1 MPNDPDKFDNLNGM
15 NNPDKKDDFVDSSF
29 LVQFKPGDKTES
41 VADKLKESKENTAK
55 PASNGFKDSFNDEFD
70 AFFDNY
76 QDQAPINAF
85 KPFKAPETS
94 SAVTPPAP
102 SPEPK
107 PVIKPAE
114 PVKSDASSV
123 PAFPKDGGTFD
134 KPAQSPFAPAPA
146 KESLPKFNDIDSA
159 NKAAKP
165 EDDKFFKSG
174 NGLDFATSEHDKNT
188 SPFMNAAK
196 PVIPAPDEVD
206 IPRAEKPAP
215 SPFKAPSASFN
226 EVKSDSANVN
236 AKSNV
241 IPDKQTPV
249 APSSQPQAQ
258 ANVVGYRPYPS
269 ATKGDIF
276 NKPADQETA
285 KPESAKAAPAPAAP
299 VAPATPAKP
308 AEPVKSTAPAAP
320 AKPAEPVKTAA
331 VATAA
336 TAATVATAATI
347 SNAAKP
353 APAPAAPTAS
363 AAPAA
368 PAKPA
373 SPFTSPAAV
382 KPAAPVAAPAPAVKP
397 AEAVKPAAPAKPV
410 APAAPVAPAKPVA
423 PAAPVASAKPA
434 APAAPVKPAAA
445 SNVVPAKP
453 AEPVKAAA
461 PAAPAPVK
469 AAEPAKVSPAAAV
482 KSATPVTPAEL
493 AKAANAS
500 KPAAKPVERI
510 QAPAETE
517 KPLRPAASAATTTAS
532 VTAAKPAPAPAPAT
546 GARPGATNTRPAV
559 QNDAYSPF
567 EPKSKQPTAA
577 TRGVANA
584 QSSHHDKAISPV
596 TPVKPKKRKK
606 ETKAVRDPG
615 LIGLITFLG
624 IIFLAI
630 IVLWA
635 LDNTSGLKAIFGKKQ
650 IETISTQTK
659 EKETET
665 EETDEPETSE
675 TEKETET
682 ESETTVA
689 TTTESE
695 TTATTETETEA
706 TTTTTEA
713 TTTTTEATTTTT
725 EATTTTSKKP
735 STTNETAAGSSINDF
750 DMKITRFSP
759 TAGGFKFDI
768 ELKNKSNYT
777 ANLPKSLKGLDIKL
791 YSNATITEVTSDAME
806 FTGDGTS
813 FRGTPKEIAVG
824 AGETYTFT
832 VYVSTSS
839 SVTSYG
845 YNYAYFD
852 WYK

>member
-215 SPFKAPSASFN
+215 SPFKAPSSSFN
-226 EVKSDSANVN
+226 EVKNDSANVN

-320 AKPAEPVKTAA
+320 AKPAAPVKTAA

-336 TAATVATAATI
+336 TAATVATAATATI

-382 KPAAPVAAPAPAVKP
+382 KPAAPVAAPVAAPAPAVKP

-410 APAAPVAPAKPVA
+410 APAT
-423 PAAPVASAKPA
+423 PVASAKPA

-461 PAAPAPVK
+461 PASPAPVK

>member
-331 VATAA
+331 VATAS

-353 APAPAAPTAS
+353 APAPAAPTAP

-373 SPFTSPAAV
+373 SPFTSPAAE

-397 AEAVKPAAPAKPV
+397 AEAVKPA
-410 APAAPVAPAKPVA
+410 APAKPVA

-517 KPLRPAASAATTTAS
+517 KPLRPAATTTAS

-675 TEKETET
+675 TEKKTET